1 MMTWDALV
9 SNWTAA
15 QQMAHARFRWLEEDA
30 LRLVQADMAKFA
42 EHLAATHDLTL
53 AEAREEVEN
62 WLMTVARAEARKAA

>member
-1 MMTWDALV
+1 MMTWETLI

-15 QQMAHARFRWLEEDA
+15 QQMARHRFRWLEEDA
-30 LRLVQADMAKFA
+30 LRFVQNDIAKFA

-62 WLMTVARAEARKAA
+62 WLMTVARTQLRQAA

>member
-15 QQMAHARFRWLEEDA
+15 QQMARARFGWLEEDA
-30 LRLVQADMAKFA
+30 LRFVQADMAKFA